1 MGMTEKGRP
10 LFGGFDHIGLVVKDL
25 DRAMGYLS
33 SLGAGPFE
41 SSPWPPIVDR
51 MFRGK
56 PTNVKL
62 KVRFGPIGSL
72 TVELIQPIEGECL
85 AKEFADRKGEGVQ
98 HLGFVV
104 DNLNEM
110 VAELS
115 KRGIEVLQSGRRTAG
130 GGHAFVEVC
139 GVVLEFTQRKP

>member
-1 MGMTEKGRP
+1 MIGEKGTS
-10 LFGGFDHIGLVVKDL
+10 LFGRFDHIGLVVRDL
-25 DRAMGYLS
+25 NRAMGYLS
-33 SLGAGPFE
+33 SLGAGPFR

-56 PTNVKL
+56 PTTVKL

-72 TVELIQPIEGECL
+72 TVELIQPVEGECL

-104 DNLNEM
+104 DNLREILT
-110 VAELS
+110 EL
-115 KRGIEVLQSGRRTAG
+115 KKQGIEVLQSGKRTAG
-130 GGHAFVEVC
+130 GGHVFVEVY
-139 GVVLEFTQRKP
+139 GVILEFTQRKP